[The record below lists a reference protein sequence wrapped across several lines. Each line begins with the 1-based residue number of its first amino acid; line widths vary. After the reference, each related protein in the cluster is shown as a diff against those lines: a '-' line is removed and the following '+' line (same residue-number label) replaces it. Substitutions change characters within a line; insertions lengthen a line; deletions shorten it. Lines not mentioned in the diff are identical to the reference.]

1 MVAGHN
7 TAAAGLGTATAAL
20 AGGPLAQVFGEL
32 AIVQAIMGF
41 GGAIAMAI
49 HRKEPIK
56 VTGISGFLGAVL
68 AVGLGVLS
76 EAVLHSVLGIEVG
89 ENVSSAQASAA
100 YSFAIGLAQRP
111 IYEWF
116 SKKTGG
122 SDD

>member
-1 MVAGHN
+1 MTGHN
-7 TAAAGLGTATAAL
+7 TLIAGLGTATAAA

-41 GGAIAMAI
+41 GGAVAMAV
-49 HRKEPIK
+49 HKKEPIK
-56 VTGISGFLGAVL
+56 VTGLSGCLGGVL
-68 AVGLGVLS
+68 AVGLGAVS
-76 EAVLHSVLGIEVG
+76 EAVLSKVFGLSLGDG
-89 ENVSSAQASAA
+89 VSGAQASAA

-122 SDD
+122 DDD